1 MKEYNKLL
9 IDYAKILGE
18 FKGTLEAVTYW
29 DVPQELKDKMNSKIS
44 ELEKIEVKSTLAP
57 VSKRSCL
64 KACSPSDWYE
74 GGKCDKNGCYHK

>member
-57 VSKRSCL
+57 C
-64 KACSPSDWYE
+64 
-74 GGKCDKNGCYHK
+74 

>member
-9 IDYAKILGE
+9 IDYARILGE

-57 VSKRSCL
+57 C
-64 KACSPSDWYE
+64 
-74 GGKCDKNGCYHK
+74 